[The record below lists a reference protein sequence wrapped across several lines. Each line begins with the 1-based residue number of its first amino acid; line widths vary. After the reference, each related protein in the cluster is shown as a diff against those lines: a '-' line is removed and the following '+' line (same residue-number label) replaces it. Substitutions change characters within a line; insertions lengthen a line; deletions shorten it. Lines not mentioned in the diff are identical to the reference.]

1 MSKDIVY
8 HYTSADGLRG
18 ILNSKSVCLRMTDS
32 RFLNDKEE
40 ITHGSQLVKKLID
53 EYDNNPEATLPGIP
67 SHTEFMSML
76 LGSIADRSFYST
88 SFSSE
93 TEQLS
98 QWLSYCPQQ
107 GGYAIGFDK
116 QQLSNYFCEKE
127 NEIHFSPVNYVNN
140 LNDLIKQINH
150 IKYNYSSI
158 NVINRVNRDVSM
170 YDLVPKIEHAL
181 ATSKQS
187 HFKSENE
194 VRAYLVKSPGEKNN
208 NLEFF
213 TKGSVLVPYNP
224 LNIPKEIVTQVIIGP
239 MQHQELAMIALNEFK
254 RVSNYDFSILK
265 SNIPFRCF

>member
-1 MSKDIVY
+1 MGNDIIY

-18 ILNSKSVCLRMTDS
+18 ILSNKGACLRMTDS

-53 EYDNNPEATLPGIP
+53 KYDNNPEATLPGIP
-67 SHTEFMSML
+67 SDAEFMSAL

-116 QQLSNYFCEKE
+116 QQLRKYLHEEK
-127 NEIHFSPVNYVNN
+127 NEIHFSPVNYVND
-140 LNDLIKQINH
+140 LNDLVKQINH

-158 NVINRVNRDVSM
+158 NVSNRVSRDMSM
-170 YDLVPKIEHAL
+170 YSLVPQIERTL

-187 HFKSENE
+187 HFESENE
-194 VRAYLVKSPGEKNN
+194 VRAYLVKPPGEKNN
-208 NLEFF
+208 DLQFF

-224 LNIPKEIVTQVIIGP
+224 LNIPKEIVTQIIVGP
-239 MQHQELAMIALNEFK
+239 MQHQELAMTALNEFR
-254 RVSNYDFSILK
+254 RVNKYDFEIIK
-265 SNIPFRCF
+265 SSIPFRCF

>member
-116 QQLSNYFCEKE
+116 QQLKNYLRGEG
-127 NEIHFSPVNYVNN
+127 NDIHFSSVNYVND
-140 LNDLIKQINH
+140 LDDLIKQINQ
-150 IKYNYSSI
+150 IKYSYTI
-158 NVINRVNRDVSM
+158 NIHNRITRDLSM
-170 YDLVPKIEHAL
+170 YNLVPQIQHVL

-187 HFKSENE
+187 YFKSENE
-194 VRAYLVKSPGEKNN
+194 VRAYLVKSPGDKNN

-224 LNIPKEIVTQVIIGP
+224 LNIPKEIITQVIIGP

-254 RVSNYDFSILK
+254 RVNNYDFSILK